1 VVEALASLQTWSP
14 VMSIFRNIGQMASIP
29 ALLWLGGLGCAA
41 SHHPTESSPLGRAA
55 ATHEMLAVIPDVGP
69 VEFESVKAANWVVD
83 RSGLINLEHPKAKAA
98 GLEAGDEA
106 IGIYFHV
113 LRHPRFGTF
122 IVDTGVESGFRDPDG
137 NSRVSSIIES
147 AMRTSDLEI
156 HVTTAEWLA
165 SEKQPL
171 AGVFLTH
178 LHLDHV
184 MGLPDVAPGTPIYA
198 GPGESDA
205 SGFLNLF
212 TRGTIDRMLESSGPL
227 LEWPYATEGAA
238 AMATTADTVAVE
250 LDQRFSGVVDIF
262 GDASVWAIHVPG
274 HSPGS
279 TAYLVRTPTGTK
291 LLVGDASH
299 TRWGWENGVEPG
311 TFSVDID
318 RSVESLAALRELA
331 RAFPEIEVYLGHQ

>member
-1 VVEALASLQTWSP
+1 
-14 VMSIFRNIGQMASIP
+14 MSIIRRFRPMALFP
-29 ALLWLGGLGCAA
+29 ALLWLGGLACAA
-41 SHHPTESSPLGRAA
+41 SHHPTQPADLGSASA
-55 ATHEMLAVIPDVGP
+55 SHEMLVVIPQPGP
-69 VEFESVKAANWVVD
+69 VEFESVKAADWVVA
-83 RSGLINLEHPKAKAA
+83 RSGLINLDHPKARSA
-98 GLEAGDEA
+98 GLEDGDQA

-137 NSRVSSIIES
+137 NSRVNFLVES

-156 HVTTAEWLA
+156 HITTREWLA
-165 SEKQPL
+165 LQSEPL

-184 MGLPDVAPGTPIYA
+184 MGLPDVPASTPVYV
-198 GPGESDA
+198 GPGES
-205 SGFLNLF
+205 SVSQFLNLF
-212 TRGTIDRMLESSGPL
+212 SRGTIDRMLEASGPL
-227 LEWPYATEGAA
+227 REWSYAGDPDGRF
-238 AMATTADTVAVE
+238 TA
-250 LDQRFSGVVDIF
+250 VVDIF

-279 TAYLVRTPTGTK
+279 TAYLIRTPTGPK

-311 TFSVDID
+311 TFSVDAP
-318 RSVESLAALRELA
+318 RSALSLAVLRELVQE
-331 RAFPEIEVYLGHQ
+331 FPQLEVYLGHQ